1 MKNNPIKANIDRS
14 TTMQQEQ
21 SWKGCF
27 IPFLCNQPPE
37 KLRPQEETLDITDSF
52 QKLSLQSVFIN
63 ESAEI
68 ICDQFDCGKPLGETD
83 MAKMSFEEVADYIG
97 TLRSTIKKLQ
107 DIKPQHDISDL
118 SEECD

>member
-1 MKNNPIKANIDRS
+1 
-14 TTMQQEQ
+14 MQQEQ

-52 QKLSLQSVFIN
+52 QKLNLQSDFIK
-63 ESAEI
+63 EAGEMK
-68 ICDQFDCGKPLGETD
+68 CDQFECGTPLVEND
-83 MAKMSFEEVADYIG
+83 MAKMSFEEVAEYIG

-118 SEECD
+118 SEEID